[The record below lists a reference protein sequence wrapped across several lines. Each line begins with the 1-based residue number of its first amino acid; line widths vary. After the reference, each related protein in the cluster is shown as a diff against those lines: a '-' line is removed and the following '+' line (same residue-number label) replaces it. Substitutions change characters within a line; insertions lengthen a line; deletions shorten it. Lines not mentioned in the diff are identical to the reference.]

1 MSPLG
6 GKGDAA
12 HAQEDSLG
20 VKKEGAPAHSSVQF
34 SRSVA
39 SDSLGPHGL
48 QHTRL
53 PCPSSTP
60 GAYSMPKPLLPIPQR
75 PLGWNPSWEK
85 SCIRMLVR
93 VLGQVRCEKRRWI
106 IGQR

>member
-75 PLGWNPSWEK
+75 PLESILGKKLHTHVSEGA
-85 SCIRMLVR
+85 RA
-93 VLGQVRCEKRRWI
+93 GQV
-106 IGQR
+106 